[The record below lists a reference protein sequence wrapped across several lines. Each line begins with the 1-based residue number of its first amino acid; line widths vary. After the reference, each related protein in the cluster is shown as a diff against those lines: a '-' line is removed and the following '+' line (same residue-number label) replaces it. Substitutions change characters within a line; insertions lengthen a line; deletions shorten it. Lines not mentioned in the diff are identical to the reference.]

1 MVGEILNINNEYKHY
16 KDYKAAVDE
25 ELKRSAESFVR
36 IGYLLKVARDTDI
49 LTESGYKNVNDFAQ
63 GEYGLD
69 KSQVSRFIRVNDEF
83 SEGGYSDHLQ
93 EKFQR
98 FGYTKLS
105 IMLMLP
111 AAVNEELSEGF
122 SKTDIQL
129 VKEEVEEEQKIS
141 DLEVMMEEK
150 DQRQQSYGIFAK
162 VLHQLGKDKPDLYLE
177 LWDAVENT
185 VYSGSNRPVVIKLVN
200 VLAPAGEGI
209 YSVRIAGEGRKLL
222 SIKGEEKE
230 PVVTDI
236 RSGDKDTCSW
246 DDFIIDMQTLCEAAD
261 AKESWEKLYGEA
273 FPEEEKKEESVPE
286 SRKTAKVHKAKE
298 PSKNERPV
306 ERPKTKTEPE
316 SQKNHGPDG
325 SSIEKKDEASG
336 QSGRDT
342 MQLGNEEKSG
352 STADYEEQQL
362 PGQMS
367 VENYPEIL
375 PENYKVAPVQ
385 PTMQGK
391 LAAEAMCLG
400 ELKAEMDAV
409 YVMADQREYEKARK
423 QLAKVGELLDRLQKF
438 MEVEDNNGKETA

>member
-1 MVGEILNINNEYKHY
+1 MVGEILNINNEYRNY
-16 KDYKAAVDE
+16 RDYKAAVDE

-49 LTESGYKNVNDFAQ
+49 LMESGYKSVNDFAQ
-63 GEYGLD
+63 AEYGLD
-69 KSQVSRFIRVNDEF
+69 KSQVSRFIRINDEF
-83 SEGGYSDHLQ
+83 SEGGYSDQLQ

-129 VKEEVEEEQKIS
+129 VKEEVEAEQKIS

-162 VLHQLGKDKPDLYLE
+162 VLHKLGRDKPDLYLE
-177 LWDAVENT
+177 LYDAVENT
-185 VYSGSNRPVVIKLVN
+185 AYDGSSRPIVVKLVN

-209 YSVRIAGEGRKLL
+209 HSVRIAGEGRKLL

-236 RSGDKDTCSW
+236 RSGEKETCSW
-246 DDFIIDMQTLCEAAD
+246 DDFIIDMESLCETAD

-273 FPEEEKKEESVPE
+273 FPEEEKKEDSVPD
-286 SRKTAKVHKAKE
+286 SRKQTKVFKAQE
-298 PSKNERPV
+298 PKKNEKSV
-306 ERPKTKTEPE
+306 EKPKPKTE
-316 SQKNHGPDG
+316 SESKKDNRPDG
-325 SSIEKKDEASG
+325 SSIEKKDETSG
-336 QSGRDT
+336 QSGYDA
-342 MQLGNEEKSG
+342 MQSGNEEKSG

-385 PTMQGK
+385 PTLQGK
-391 LAAEAMCLG
+391 LAAETMCLG
-400 ELKAEMDAV
+400 ELKAEMDMV
-409 YVMADQREYEKARK
+409 YTMADKREYEKAREHLLK
-423 QLAKVGELLDRLQKF
+423 AGDLLDRLQKF
-438 MEVEDNNGKETA
+438 MEVEESNGEETA